1 MKSFI
6 REKKI
11 YCNDYLEVDIIPRT
25 DVQTKGKRGK
35 REYISKPK
43 QKNLNDKNAKR
54 YFTQSVNTNFNN
66 KDLVI
71 HSTYAPEYLPE
82 TLEEAE
88 KEVRNYIR
96 RIDYKRKKEGLEP
109 VKYMLITEFGEKKDG
124 TKRVHHH
131 IIMNGGL
138 DRDII
143 ESLWSKK
150 QKGRKEGE
158 KLGWINTHRPQPNE
172 YGLQNLCNYLMKD
185 PKGKKRWSSSRNL
198 KKPFQVCNDS
208 RYSKRKVMD
217 IVRNDLDNRM
227 FWEKQY
233 KGYIFTE
240 CKASFN
246 EITGVS
252 LYIKMRRL
260 N

>member
-1 MKSFI
+1 MKRFI

-11 YCNDYLEVDIIPRT
+11 YCSDYLEIDIIPKT

-54 YFTQSVNTNFNN
+54 YFTQLVNTNFT
-66 KDLVI
+66 KEDLVL
-71 HSTYAPEYLPE
+71 HATYSPKYLPE

-96 RIDYKRKKEGLEP
+96 RIDYKRKKKGLESI
-109 VKYMLITEFGEKKDG
+109 KYVLITEFGERKDG

-131 IIMNGGL
+131 IILNGGL
-138 DRDII
+138 ERDII
-143 ESLWSKK
+143 EGLWIRKK
-150 QKGRKEGE
+150 RGKKEGE
-158 KLGWINTHRPQPNE
+158 KLGWINTHRLQPNE
-172 YGLQNLCNYLMKD
+172 FGLEHLCKYLMKD
-185 PKGKKRWSSSRNL
+185 PRGRKRWSSSQNL
-198 KKPFQVCNDS
+198 EKPYQRCNDS
-208 RYSKRKVMD
+208 KYSKKKVME
-217 IVRNDLDNRM
+217 IVRNDLDNRI

-240 CKASFN
+240 CKAAYN
-246 EITGVS
+246 DITGVS
-252 LYIKMRRL
+252 LYVKMRRL

>member
-11 YCNDYLEVDIIPRT
+11 YCSDYLEIDIIPRT
-25 DVQTKGKRGK
+25 DMTKGKRGK
-35 REYISKPK
+35 KEYISKMK

-54 YFTQSVNTNFNN
+54 YFIQLANTNFNN
-66 KDLVI
+66 KDLVV
-71 HSTYAPEYLPE
+71 HFTYAPKFLPS
-82 TLEEAE
+82 TVEEAE
-88 KEVRNYIR
+88 REARNYIR
-96 RIDYKRKKEGLEP
+96 RINHRRKREGLGAI
-109 VKYMLITEFGEKKDG
+109 KYLLITEFGEKKNG

-131 IIMNGGL
+131 MILSGEL

-143 ESLWSKK
+143 ESLWVRKSRGK
-150 QKGRKEGE
+150 KEGE
-158 KLGWINTHRPQPNE
+158 KLGWINTHRLQPNE
-172 YGLQNLCNYLMKD
+172 FGLQSLCNYLMKD
-185 PKGKKRWSSSRNL
+185 PRGRKRWSSSQNL
-198 KKPFQVCNDS
+198 EKPYQRCNDS
-208 RYSKRKVMD
+208 RYSKKKVME
-217 IVRNDLDNRM
+217 IVRNDLDNRI

-240 CKASFN
+240 CKAAYN
-246 EITGVS
+246 DITGVS